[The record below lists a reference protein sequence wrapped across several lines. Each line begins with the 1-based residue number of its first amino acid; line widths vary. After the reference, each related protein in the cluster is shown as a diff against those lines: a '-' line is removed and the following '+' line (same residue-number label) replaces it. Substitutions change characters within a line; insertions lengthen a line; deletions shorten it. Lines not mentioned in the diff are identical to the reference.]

1 MVPGVSADAKAPGT
15 EIEIVQVPVDLIDKN
30 SWNPNIQSEIVARAT
45 RESLEH
51 YGFVEPVLL
60 RPHPTLEGRYEMVN
74 GEHRWE
80 EARTLGAETVPAVV
94 RDLSDSD
101 AKKLTVVLNETTGE
115 ADVVLLGRLLAD
127 LQGLDDFQIALPYTE
142 AELAHL
148 LSIGAEDWDSYG
160 DAPAPDPAPPPS
172 DPTDEVELV
181 VLLTPQ
187 RRDQFR
193 DWVMVLEKEWH
204 IDGGVSGVV
213 WEAVRRAALAAHQ
226 GD

>member
-1 MVPGVSADAKAPGT
+1 MAEAPST
-15 EIEIVQVPVDLIDKN
+15 EIEIVQVDVDLIEKN
-30 SWNPNIQSEIVARAT
+30 AWNPNIQSEIVARAT

-60 RPHPTLEGRYEMVN
+60 RPHPTQEGRYEMIN

-80 EARTLGAETVPAVV
+80 EARALGAETIPAVV

-115 ADVVLLGRLLAD
+115 ADVVLLGRLLSD
-127 LQGLDDFQIALPYTE
+127 LQGLDDFQVALPYTE

-160 DAPAPDPAPPPS
+160 EVTAPADGDPAPS
-172 DPTDEVELV
+172 DPADEVELV
-181 VLLTPQ
+181 ITLSPGQ
-187 RRDQFR
+187 RDQFR
-193 DWVMVLEKEWH
+193 DWVTVLEKEWH
-204 IDGGVSGVV
+204 IEGGVSGVV
-213 WEAVRRAALAAHQ
+213 WEAVRRSALAAHQ